1 MNKLKEFNGG
11 EQAAVEAIG
20 GEFVAGSGFESEI
33 PDTEFS
39 GPVDSLEGEG
49 R

>member
-1 MNKLKEFNGG
+1 VNKLKEFDGS

-33 PDTEFS
+33 PDTEFFEP
-39 GPVDSLEGEG
+39 GDSLEGG
-49 R
+49 RR